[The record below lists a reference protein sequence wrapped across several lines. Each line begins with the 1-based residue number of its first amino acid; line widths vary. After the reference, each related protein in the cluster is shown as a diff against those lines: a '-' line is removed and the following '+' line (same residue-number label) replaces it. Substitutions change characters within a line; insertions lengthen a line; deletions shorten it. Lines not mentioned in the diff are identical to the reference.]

1 MLGRGWDKILDFF
14 IILNLSKIWKNG
26 LFLVITNTTK
36 KAGVFIGTIYIGVD
50 DNGNVVGIPDENK
63 DIYDQKLSSMVTE
76 GIKPSAKQLVTF
88 GYNSDNVLFINVN
101 EGTKKPYYLASTG
114 PKPSGTYIRVGRCK
128 QQLSDEEILF
138 MLMDSMK
145 MSFEKEISENQN
157 LHFTYAV
164 ELAKS
169 KNIDFSE
176 REWLALGL
184 KNRHDGFT
192 NLGLLVSDE
201 NPIEV
206 KFASYD
212 ENLNFKMKKIF
223 SGSILKIADQT
234 LEYANLLNT
243 TSAVIVPYQAQRIE
257 TKSYPGVSLRE
268 AILNAICHANYLK
281 PSNIKIEFYDDRVE
295 ITSPGGILDGT
306 LEEIL
311 SGYQTFRNPGLVRV
325 LDKFDYIENFGKGM
339 KRIQEAY
346 ENSDKKPSFDVNNTY
361 FRIVLPDLN
370 FYHNSTINST
380 NNSTIDSTIRLSETQ
395 VAILTLIKENK
406 YITTNEISDKL
417 NKELS
422 TIKKSIKVLKDVG
435 ILARIGTNRTGYWEI
450 LDLKGNFN

>member
-1 MLGRGWDKILDFF
+1 ML
-14 IILNLSKIWKNG
+14 IIWNHPISK
-26 LFLVITNTTK
+26 
-36 KAGVFIGTIYIGVD
+36 
-50 DNGNVVGIPDENK
+50 
-63 DIYDQKLSSMVTE
+63 S
-76 GIKPSAKQLVTF
+76 
-88 GYNSDNVLFINVN
+88 
-101 EGTKKPYYLASTG
+101 
-114 PKPSGTYIRVGRCK
+114 
-128 QQLSDEEILF
+128 
-138 MLMDSMK
+138 
-145 MSFEKEISENQN
+145 
-157 LHFTYAV
+157 
-164 ELAKS
+164 
-169 KNIDFSE
+169 
-176 REWLALGL
+176 
-184 KNRHDGFT
+184 
-192 NLGLLVSDE
+192 
-201 NPIEV
+201 
-206 KFASYD
+206 
-212 ENLNFKMKKIF
+212 
-223 SGSILKIADQT
+223 
-234 LEYANLLNT
+234 
-243 TSAVIVPYQAQRIE
+243 
-257 TKSYPGVSLRE
+257 
-268 AILNAICHANYLK
+268 
-281 PSNIKIEFYDDRVE
+281 KIEFYDDRVE

-370 FYHNSTINST
+370 FYHNSTISST

>member
-1 MLGRGWDKILDFF
+1 MLMEL
-14 IILNLSKIWKNG
+14 
-26 LFLVITNTTK
+26 
-36 KAGVFIGTIYIGVD
+36 TIYIGVD
-50 DNGNVVGIPDENK
+50 DNGNVVGIPNESRDM
-63 DIYDQKLSSMVTE
+63 YDQKLSSMVTE
-76 GIKPSAKQLVTF
+76 GIKPTAKQLVTF
-88 GYNSDNVLFINVN
+88 GYNSDNVLVININ
-101 EGTKKPYYLASTG
+101 EGTKKPYYVASTG

-157 LHFTYAV
+157 LHLEISENQNLHFTYAV

-184 KNRHDGFT
+184 INRHDDFT

-234 LEYANLLNT
+234 LEYANLLNI

-346 ENSDKKPSFDVNNTY
+346 GSSDKKPSFDVNNTY

-370 FYHNSTINST
+370 FHHNATISST

-395 VAILTLIKENK
+395 VAIIALIKNNK
-406 YITTNEISDKL
+406 YITATEISDKL

-422 TIKKSIKVLKDVG
+422 TIKKSIKVLKNVG
-435 ILARIGTNRTGYWEI
+435 IITRVGTNRTGYWKI
-450 LDLKGNFN
+450 LEEKEDFK

>member
-1 MLGRGWDKILDFF
+1 MKYEESDRVELKREMIKDLDKE
-14 IILNLSKIWKNG
+14 IIAFLNAHG
-26 LFLVITNTTK
+26 
-36 KAGVFIGTIYIGVD
+36 GTIYIGVD

-114 PKPSGTYIRVGRCK
+114 PKPSGAYIRVGRCK

-145 MSFEKEISENQN
+145 VSFEKEISENQN

-176 REWLALGL
+176 REWIALGL
-184 KNRHDGFT
+184 KNKHGDFT

-234 LEYANLLNT
+234 LEYTNLLNT

-370 FYHNSTINST
+370 FYHNSTISST

>member
-1 MLGRGWDKILDFF
+1 MKYEESDRVELKREMIKDLDKE
-14 IILNLSKIWKNG
+14 IIAFLKIPNESR
-26 LFLVITNTTK
+26 
-36 KAGVFIGTIYIGVD
+36 D
-50 DNGNVVGIPDENK
+50 M
-63 DIYDQKLSSMVTE
+63 YDQKLSSMVTE
-76 GIKPSAKQLVTF
+76 GIKPTAKQLVTF
-88 GYNSDNVLFINVN
+88 GYNSDNVLVININ
-101 EGTKKPYYLASTG
+101 EGTKKPYYVASTG

-184 KNRHDGFT
+184 KNRHDDFT

-234 LEYANLLNT
+234 LEYANLLNI

-346 ENSDKKPSFDVNNTY
+346 GSSDKKPSFDVNNTY

-370 FYHNSTINST
+370 FHHNATISST

-395 VAILTLIKENK
+395 VAIIALIKNNK
-406 YITTNEISDKL
+406 YITATEISDKL

-422 TIKKSIKVLKDVG
+422 TIKKSIKVLKNVG
-435 ILARIGTNRTGYWEI
+435 IITRVGTNRTGYWKI
-450 LDLKGNFN
+450 LEEKEDFK